1 MLWQRRSCSRSA
13 RPATDEGR
21 GAERM
26 GWKMSHRSSAQLII
40 MWSGAALIAA
50 GILMIIPQLYF
61 EILLMQ
67 KLVHPNTSGAEFEAS
82 KGLKVSTS
90 YVGVMTIAENVWL
103 SRHARMLRC
112 ICLLMAQIGSARTH
126 QRCPLL

>member
-21 GAERM
+21 GAEPM

-112 ICLLMAQIGSARTH
+112 ICLLMMLWTAPPPGT
-126 QRCPLL
+126 

>member
-1 MLWQRRSCSRSA
+1 
-13 RPATDEGR
+13 
-21 GAERM
+21 
-26 GWKMSHRSSAQLII
+26 

-82 KGLKVSTS
+82 KGLRVSTS
-90 YVGVMTIAENVWL
+90 YVGVMVVVVGAFLETVGYLAILPWRDTSLIDRLKAMKK
-103 SRHARMLRC
+103 A
-112 ICLLMAQIGSARTH
+112 
-126 QRCPLL
+126 P